1 MSLPDEYVRAQERIV
16 QGFIDD
22 KFDRKQWPKHLI
34 NGIELKM
41 LFEQVE
47 ELREENRIL
56 RDVVTKITNAV
67 VEYEQEV
74 EGELK
79 KNPFQGKHYE

>member
-1 MSLPDEYVRAQERIV
+1 MSLPDEYVRAQERII

-41 LFEQVE
+41 LFEQND
-47 ELREENRIL
+47 ELREENRKL
-56 RDVVTKITNAV
+56 RDVIEKITSAV
-67 VEYEQEV
+67 IEYEREINDEV
-74 EGELK
+74 NK
-79 KNPFQGKHYE
+79 GKHYE

>member
-22 KFDRKQWPKHLI
+22 KFDRKEWPKHLI

-41 LFEQVE
+41 LFEEVE
-47 ELREENRIL
+47 GLREENRLL
-56 RDVVTKITNAV
+56 RDVIEKITSAV
-67 VEYEQEV
+67 IEYEREINDEV
-74 EGELK
+74 NK
-79 KNPFQGKHYE
+79 GKRHE